1 MPVSALR
8 ALRTLDLRHLIGAG
22 YLGLLAMTLHFGGG
36 RNSRWCVV
44 ALAVLACFGW
54 AAAMRRARAMEEIA
68 TSRIGS
74 AAQGYVEV
82 TGRASV
88 DADNLILS
96 PLGGLS
102 CIWYRYRVYSKD
114 NSKREWRQVDSGT
127 SSATF
132 EINDGSGTCRVD
144 PDYAEVVAPEVRT
157 TYRDDEKYVE
167 ELLFAGSALY
177 VLGEFSTIGGVNSV
191 LNVREDVSDLLATW
205 KQDPVALKRRFDI
218 NGDGEVDLQE
228 WELARRLATKT
239 VEQRHREIRLQ
250 PGIHM
255 LRAPQDGRLF
265 LISSLP
271 SQTLRRRFVL
281 WSFFHLAVCLAAA
294 ATATMAVF

>member
-8 ALRTLDLRHLIGAG
+8 ALRTLDLRHLFVVG
-22 YLGLLAMTLHFGGG
+22 YLGLFFLALRSGGG
-36 RNSRWCVV
+36 KPGQWAVI
-44 ALAVLACFGW
+44 AIAVLACCGW
-54 AAAMRRARAMEEIA
+54 AAALRRARAIVELA

-96 PLGGLS
+96 PTGGLS

-114 NSKREWRQVDSGT
+114 NSKREWREIDSGT

-132 EINDGSGTCRVD
+132 EINDGSGVCRVD
-144 PDYAEVVAPEVRT
+144 PDHAEVVAPEVHT

-167 ELLFAGSALY
+167 ELLFAGSNIY

-191 LNVREDVSDLLATW
+191 LNTREDVSDLLSTW
-205 KQDPVALKRRFDI
+205 KQDPAALKRRFDL
-218 NGDGEVDLQE
+218 NGDGEIDLQE
-228 WELARRLATKT
+228 WEVARRLATKT
-239 VEQRHREIRLQ
+239 VEQQHREIRLQ
-250 PGIHM
+250 PGVHM

-271 SQTLRRRFVL
+271 SHTLRRRFVL
-281 WSFFHLAVCLAAA
+281 WGFFHLAVCLAAA
-294 ATATMAVF
+294 ATATMTVF